1 MPNHTIHR
9 TNTINVNGYTL
20 HVVVYD
26 DGFGVL
32 TVSDQATGEWHGIF
46 VHARDQAD
54 TLFNHAQ
61 REASDETRP
70 RISPT
75 ELLSRIPKPRVR

>member
-1 MPNHTIHR
+1 LH
-9 TNTINVNGYTL
+9 VNDYTL

-26 DGFGVL
+26 DGHGMV
-32 TVSDQATGEWHGIF
+32 TVSDMTTGEWHGIF

-61 REASDETRP
+61 REATDETRP

-75 ELLSRIPKPRVR
+75 ELLSRIPKPRLR

>member
-9 TNTINVNGYTL
+9 TNTLHVNGYTL

-26 DGFGVL
+26 DGLGMV
-32 TVSDQATGEWHGIF
+32 TVSDMTTGEWHGVF
-46 VHARDQAD
+46 VHTRDQAD

-61 REASDETRP
+61 QEASGEERA
-70 RISPT
+70 RLSPA
-75 ELLSRIPKPRVR
+75 ELLSRIPKPRLR

>member
-9 TNTINVNGYTL
+9 TNTLHVNDYTL

-26 DGFGVL
+26 DGLGMV
-32 TVSDQATGEWHGIF
+32 TVSDMTTGESHGIF

-75 ELLSRIPKPRVR
+75 ELLSRIPKPRLR